1 IYLLSFPTRR
11 SSDLVSITLFE
22 LCQEG
27 MKRSWNFSYA
37 GLLAALAI
45 VVVWLLV
52 SGHEGQG
59 DAVLALDSKEILPGF
74 FHPLAI
80 LVLQIISVILVARGV
95 SYLTDMWRQPSV
107 VGEIVAGIMLGP
119 SLLGMIAPSISAFVF
134 PEASLDNL
142 QLLSQFGLILFMF
155 TIGMEL
161 DVKRL
166 KNKARAAVIVS

>member
-1 IYLLSFPTRR
+1 
-11 SSDLVSITLFE
+11 
-22 LCQEG
+22 

-80 LVLQIISVILVARGV
+80 LVLQK
-95 SYLTDMWRQPSV
+95 
-107 VGEIVAGIMLGP
+107 
-119 SLLGMIAPSISAFVF
+119 
-134 PEASLDNL
+134 
-142 QLLSQFGLILFMF
+142 
-155 TIGMEL
+155 IG
-161 DVKRL
+161 
-166 KNKARAAVIVS
+166 RAHV